1 MRISTKDLAQ
11 AALLVA
17 IAMILRSLT
26 PPIFLGMKPDLTLT
40 MMFIILIV
48 KRDFKLGFLVALA
61 TATFTALT
69 TTFPGGQIANIV
81 DKLLTFVIV
90 YNLISLFSKFFQ
102 KRVLAGITTIVGT
115 IISGSIFL
123 TIASMLVGLP
133 APFSALFIGVVLP
146 AAVVNTIAAV
156 VLFTVVDF
164 AIDVEYNQVENEAL

>member
-1 MRISTKDLAQ
+1 MRTKDLAQ
-11 AALLVA
+11 ASLLVA

-48 KRDFKLGFLVALA
+48 KRDIKLGFLVALA
-61 TATFTALT
+61 TAIFTALT

-90 YNLISLFSKFFQ
+90 YNLISVFNKFMQ
-102 KRVLAGITTIVGT
+102 RKTLAGVTTAVGT

-123 TIASMLVGLP
+123 TIASMLVDLP
-133 APFSALFIGVVLP
+133 APFSALFISVVLP

-156 VLFTVVDF
+156 ILFSVVDF
-164 AIDVEYNQVENEAL
+164 AIDVEYNQVENETL